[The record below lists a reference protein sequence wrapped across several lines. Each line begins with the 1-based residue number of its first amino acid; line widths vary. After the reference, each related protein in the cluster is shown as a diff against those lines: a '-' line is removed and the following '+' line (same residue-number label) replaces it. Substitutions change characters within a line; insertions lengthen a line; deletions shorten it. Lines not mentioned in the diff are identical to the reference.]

1 MFISA
6 RFKRGYTWH
15 YVFITDN
22 DANEN
27 KSQSQR
33 IEFLTSKGILIYSA
47 VLDFGLTFEHVTIAE
62 DAMASSY

>member
-1 MFISA
+1 M
-6 RFKRGYTWH
+6 WH